1 MQNGVITMASRESI
15 ELYTELH
22 RLGRLLF
29 RVSHR
34 EGREHEH
41 GHYRGQYRLL
51 RLILENDGIIQ
62 RDLAEQMDMR
72 PSSMTEIL
80 VRMEQMGL
88 IRREPDEK
96 DQRVVHV
103 RLTDSGRTMA
113 AEAAGAAEDLTGEMF
128 KGMTDEEIAEL
139 LRLTK
144 KLEANLDAM
153 APSYGAHDNPFERLH
168 DFADR
173 RGRGFHHHD
182 CREGWRF
189 F

>member
-1 MQNGVITMASRESI
+1 VIIMASKDSI

-22 RLGRLLF
+22 RLGRLQF

-34 EGREHEH
+34 ELHDH

-51 RLILENDGIIQ
+51 RLIMENDGIIQ
-62 RDLAEQMDMR
+62 RDLAEEMDMR
-72 PSSMTEIL
+72 PSSLTEIL
-80 VRMEQMGL
+80 VRLEQMGL

-103 RLTDSGRTMA
+103 RLTDAGRTMA
-113 AEAAGAAEDLTGEMF
+113 EEASGAAEGLMGEMF
-128 KGMTDEEIAEL
+128 KGMTEEDISEM

-153 APSYGAHDNPFERLH
+153 VPPFGAHDNPFER
-168 DFADR
+168 FREFGER

-182 CREGWRF
+182 CREDWRF
-189 F
+189 

>member
-1 MQNGVITMASRESI
+1 MASKDSI

-34 EGREHEH
+34 EGYEN

-51 RLILENDGIIQ
+51 RLIMDNDGIIQ
-62 RDLAEQMDMR
+62 RDLADQMDMR

-80 VRMEQMGL
+80 ARLEQMGL

-103 RLTDSGRTMA
+103 RLTDAGRAMA
-113 AEAAGAAEDLTGEMF
+113 GEAAGAAEGLTGEMF
-128 KGMTDEEIAEL
+128 KGMSDEEVSEL
-139 LRLTK
+139 LRLTR

-153 APSYGAHDNPFERLH
+153 TPAFGAHDNPFDRLR
-168 DFADR
+168 DFGG
-173 RGRGFHHHD
+173 RGGRGGFHHHD
-182 CREGWRF
+182 GREDWRF